1 MGKLADATVEM
12 NKEEVLKIVNE
23 SLKSGQ
29 DPLQILQELQKGVE
43 LVGEKYERQE
53 YFLFNLIW
61 AGEIFKEAA
70 KVLLPKIQES
80 YKSIKKKGKV
90 LIGTVKGDIHDIGKN
105 IVITLLESAGYE
117 VVDLGVDVPPEEFV
131 KKAKEVKP
139 DVIAMSGLLTAS
151 VDAMDETAQRLRKE
165 GIKAKIIAG
174 GGIVGEEYVKGKLS
188 VDATSTSA
196 PDGIKKIE
204 KLIAES

>member
-1 MGKLADATVEM
+1 MGKLVDATVEL
-12 NKEEVLKIVNE
+12 NKEEVLNIVNE
-23 SLKSGQ
+23 SLKKGQ

-117 VVDLGVDVPPEEFV
+117 VVDLGVDVPPEEFA

-151 VDAMDETAQRLRKE
+151 VDAMDENTQRLRKE
-165 GIKAKIIAG
+165 GIKAKIIVG
-174 GGIVGEEYVKGKLS
+174 GGIVGEEYVKGKLH
-188 VDATSTSA
+188 VDATATSA

-204 KLIAES
+204 KLMAES